1 MLMKGP
7 VFHNVKEA
15 LMHQF
20 TLASMTEIW
29 SPMQICP
36 PTFLSTFHMIARIAP
51 VTQNH
56 VLVVRF
62 PPTELARTGIS
73 WRPLKGGR
81 RLLQE
86 HINQVQMLSLIG
98 IKS

>member
-1 MLMKGP
+1 MKGP

-20 TLASMTEIW
+20 TLAFMTEIW
-29 SPMQICP
+29 SPMQVCA
-36 PTFLSTFHMIARIAP
+36 PTFLSTFHMVASIAP

-56 VLVVRF
+56 VLVVGL
-62 PPTELARTGIS
+62 PPTELARASVS

-86 HINQVQMLSLIG
+86 RINQV
-98 IKS
+98 